1 MRLQRLS
8 SVAIWRTRAAVA
20 YREVYQLR
28 NALPK
33 AALAAMDHQL
43 DMQGFLTSCAL
54 TGALCLAACGSPAGL
69 DEEAF
74 PALDQTGYGG
84 TTQVVSGGQGGSSGA
99 ALSAGAAV
107 GANGGGAQ
115 ASAGSGSNG
124 GNGSNGGSG
133 TTGGSMTM
141 GSSGCPSDATTLF
154 ARPIAQGGCTSGQG
168 GGCHEAGSQKPDLV
182 SPNVAMRLLNVAS
195 TCKKTSSGMTVP
207 ARPYI
212 GATDSFLEEKIAGTP
227 DQSCGISM
235 PFFMPDALSPAD
247 EQCIIQWID
256 QVAGG

>member
-1 MRLQRLS
+1 MD
-8 SVAIWRTRAAVA
+8 
-20 YREVYQLR
+20 YR
-28 NALPK
+28 
-33 AALAAMDHQL
+33 L
-43 DMQGFLTSCAL
+43 DMQGFLMSCAL

-74 PALDQTGYGG
+74 PTLDQTGYVSAGG

-99 ALSAGAAV
+99 ALSAGGSA
-107 GANGGGAQ
+107 GASVSSNTGGGAQ

-124 GNGSNGGSG
+124 GSG
-133 TTGGSMTM
+133 TTGGSMM
-141 GSSGCPSDATTLF
+141 GSSGCPSDVTTLF

-195 TCKKTSSGMTVP
+195 TCKKTSSGMTVAP
-207 ARPYI
+207 RPYI
-212 GATDSFLEEKIAGTP
+212 GAMDSFLEEKIAGTP
-227 DQSCGISM
+227 DQSCGLSM